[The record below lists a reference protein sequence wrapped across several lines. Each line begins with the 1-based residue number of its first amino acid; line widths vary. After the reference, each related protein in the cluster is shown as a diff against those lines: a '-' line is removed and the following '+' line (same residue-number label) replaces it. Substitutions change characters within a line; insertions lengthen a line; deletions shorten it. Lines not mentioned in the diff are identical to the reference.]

1 MKRLLIS
8 FVSLSLTLPSL
19 AFAAP
24 TRTYCEVSKGA
35 GMIAN
40 QLFFEVDA
48 AKNDA
53 RVVDGI
59 ILHFV
64 GQPIKAEIGENS
76 AKKMTLKWSVK
87 MTNNRGQ
94 QTKMSYRAAILKDTN
109 RVLLHAQ
116 PHGYRNNFTARGRC
130 QKTQNPLPTR

>member
-1 MKRLLIS
+1 MRRLAPAFFLA
-8 FVSLSLTLPSL
+8 LTLPAVAS
-19 AFAAP
+19 AAP
-24 TRTYCEVSKGA
+24 VRTYCEVNKGQ
-35 GMIAN
+35 GSIAN

-48 AKNDA
+48 ARNDA
-53 RVVDGI
+53 LVVDGI

-64 GQPIKAEIGENS
+64 GQPIKAEISENS

-109 RVLLHAQ
+109 RVLVHAQ

-130 QKTQNPLPTR
+130 QRTQNPLPTR